1 MYCPTCGLQQSAERK
16 FCTACGTNL
25 SAVSAAL
32 SGNINTVA
40 AAPVSYD
47 DGLAQAQA
55 QYRRELAGAIYKG
68 APGLG
73 LLVAAAFIFAILP
86 PGVSVWICF
95 GLIIGGI
102 STLGRGIGQYYL
114 ATSDLKAAE
123 LKAANTSVPLASSPQ
138 AQQPPLIAQDP
149 YPPASV
155 TEHTTRHLG

>member
-1 MYCPTCGLQQSAERK
+1 MFCPTCGVQQSAERK

-25 SAVSAAL
+25 SAVTAAL
-32 SGNINTVA
+32 SGNTGTVA

-55 QYRRELAGAIYKG
+55 QYRREIASAIYKG

-73 LLVAAAFIFAILP
+73 LLVAAIFIFSILP
-86 PGVSVWICF
+86 PGISVWICF

-102 STLGRGIGQYYL
+102 SSLGRGLGQYYL

-123 LKAANTSVPLASSPQ
+123 LKAANTYVPLAK
-138 AQQPPLIAQDP
+138 QPPLIAQDP
-149 YPPASV
+149 YPPTSV